1 MATSAELIRLLDIVS
16 PDPDIQDA
24 VVITKEDTINLVD
37 TRVAELYVAI
47 AAVESQVSFPNA
59 YGVAY
64 GVTNVGA
71 ALDTQ
76 AASIGAVQA
85 TVTTLQGNVTTLQ
98 GQMTTAQADITNIQG
113 GSAVTYLARSNHTGV
128 QSAATISDF
137 SPSVQTEIIGQKG
150 VANGICPLD
159 SGALVDAAYLPAIAI
174 TDTFVV
180 ASEAAMLALT
190 AQKGDVAIRT
200 DISTTFILVTSPAT
214 TLANWSVLLVPG
226 GAVTSVAL
234 SLPGIFSVTGSP
246 VTSSG
251 TLAASLVNQSPNQLW
266 AGPSSDGASTPAFR
280 SLVPADIP
288 GLDFAKITTGVV
300 PVAQGGTGLS
310 SVPTNGQIPIG
321 NATGFSLA
329 AISAGSGIS
338 VTNGAGT
345 ITIANTSPSLGGTV
359 TSVGLGLPGIFT
371 VTGSPVTGAGTLSA
385 SLATQLQNRVW
396 AGPITGAATAPTFRA
411 LVEGDIPAL
420 PASIITTGLVPAAR
434 GGTGVDGSAATS
446 GAIPIGNGAGFILNT
461 ITGTADQVTV
471 INSAGSITLQ
481 TPQGI
486 SSSNSPAFAGIT
498 ISGNASLGAM
508 TLGRVSVSTTYS
520 VAAGLGVVFADSTG
534 GTFTITLPSAVS
546 FPGRIIRIK
555 RTSSTNNTVTVASAA
570 GNIDGSATYA
580 LSGVGTRPSAAFC
593 SDGTNWWLVGV
604 S

>member
-1 MATSAELIRLLDIVS
+1 MATSADLIRLLDIVS
-16 PDPDIQDA
+16 PDPNIQDA

-71 ALDTQ
+71 ALDSQ

-85 TVTTLQGNVTTLQ
+85 TVTTLQGDVTTLQ
-98 GQMTTAQADITNIQG
+98 GQMTTAQADIINIQG
-113 GSAVTYLARSNHTGV
+113 GSVAAYLARSNHTGV

-180 ASEAAMLALT
+180 ASQAAMLALT

-200 DISTTFILVTSPAT
+200 DISTSFILVTSPAT

-226 GAVTSVAL
+226 GGVTSVAL

-246 VTSSG
+246 ITSAG

-266 AGPSSDGASTPAFR
+266 AGPSSGGASTPTFR

-321 NATGFSLA
+321 NGVSFLM
-329 AISAGSGIS
+329 
-338 VTNGAGT
+338 
-345 ITIANTSPSLGGTV
+345 
-359 TSVGLGLPGIFT
+359 
-371 VTGSPVTGAGTLSA
+371 GTL
-385 SLATQLQNRVW
+385 
-396 AGPITGAATAPTFRA
+396 
-411 LVEGDIPAL
+411 
-420 PASIITTGLVPAAR
+420 
-434 GGTGVDGSAATS
+434 
-446 GAIPIGNGAGFILNT
+446 
-461 ITGTADQVTV
+461 TGTADQVQV
-471 INSAGSITLQ
+471 ANGAGSITLSL
-481 TPQGI
+481 PQGVNTT
-486 SSSNSPAFAGIT
+486 NSPTFVG
-498 ISGNASLGAM
+498 M
-508 TLGRVSVSTTYS
+508 TLTGQLATKGRKRGIVNKTGAYS
-520 VAAGLGVVFADSTG
+520 AVAATDDVIFCDTSG
-534 GTFTITLPSAVS
+534 GAFSVTLPSPVANPGSS
-546 FPGRIIRIK
+546 FTVR
-555 RTSSTNNTVTVASAA
+555 RTNSSGGALTVVATAGNVDGGGSITVATASPK
-570 GNIDGSATYA
+570 T
-580 LSGVGTRPSAAFC
+580 LV
-593 SDGTNWWLVGV
+593 SDGANWWTVN
-604 S
+604 